1 METQTWGIS
10 GPRFLAVYAV
20 LLALT
25 VLVAVI
31 DRRRRTGGPVRV
43 DPGMPLDAYEVA
55 VLNGGEQLA
64 ATAAVANLRKV
75 GALRVDGD
83 AVEPA
88 GPLPPGAHPVERAV
102 YDSVLRGGRRRA
114 AFVPVLARNVRE
126 LGEIRG
132 RLVQLGLLWD
142 RGRARRMRALLLWF
156 VPVLG
161 LGRTRAGRRLLD
173 GLRRAGRRPA
183 GPAGRCRSGWRPAR
197 SPCWAPTS
205 CGTRTPSWPAR
216 SGSTG
221 SRAAARGAACPAA
234 AARAA
239 AVAAGAVA
247 AAGAADE
254 RPAGPAGPR
263 DRVAAGAGRVHRR
276 ARRRW

>member
-10 GPRFLAVYAV
+10 GPRFLAIYAV

-25 VLVAVI
+25 VLVAAI
-31 DRRRRTGGPVRV
+31 DRRRRTGGPVRM

-64 ATAAVANLRKV
+64 ATAAVANLRKA

-88 GPLPPGAHPVERAV
+88 GPLPPGAHPIERAV
-102 YDSVLRGGRRRA
+102 YDSVLRGERRRA

-142 RGRARRMRALLLWF
+142 RGPARRMRALLFWF

-161 LGRTRAGRRLLD
+161 LGLARLAAGLANDRPVEFLVVLLLVTVGLALGMSKPPSGRTRAGSRLLD
-173 GLRRAGRRPA
+173 GLRRASPQA
-183 GPAGRCRSGWRPAR
+183 G
-197 SPCWAPTS
+197 
-205 CGTRTPSWPAR
+205 
-216 SGSTG
+216 
-221 SRAAARGAACPAA
+221 
-234 AARAA
+234 
-239 AVAAGAVA
+239 
-247 AAGAADE
+247 
-254 RPAGPAGPR
+254 
-263 DRVAAGAGRVHRR
+263 
-276 ARRRW
+276 